1 MDETPICEIDYSICQ
16 MLKFYGGGVGYTELC
31 NMPLNEIKEI
41 YRNMIKISREEEK
54 AIEKASRKK

>member
-1 MDETPICEIDYSICQ
+1 